1 MAEAGKKR
9 SADVNN
15 DAVDV
20 DSDSDADNDADCES
34 ATPRKKVKLKNT
46 NVHQEFERITSKLKG
61 GKEEIKSYCKHCN
74 TSYVGKNP
82 TTLWKHLKSKHPKIY
97 EQVQEKDNNQRL
109 EILEEKVEVKSSSNL
124 KTAGEAIF
132 GERGRQNKIDK
143 YISVRSKSLPPRPKE
158 KEQESDKKLALWIG
172 GSTLPISIVEDPNFE
187 MYLQSYDPQARTPS
201 RRKLRKLVNNMSDEV
216 RGRMKN
222 AMGKA
227 RR

>member
-61 GKEEIKSYCKHCN
+61 GKEEIKSHCKHCN

-82 TTLWKHLKSKHPKIY
+82 TTLWKQANIQRYTNKSKRKI
-97 EQVQEKDNNQRL
+97 
-109 EILEEKVEVKSSSNL
+109 
-124 KTAGEAIF
+124 T
-132 GERGRQNKIDK
+132 
-143 YISVRSKSLPPRPKE
+143 ISDWR
-158 KEQESDKKLALWIG
+158 
-172 GSTLPISIVEDPNFE
+172 F
-187 MYLQSYDPQARTPS
+187 
-201 RRKLRKLVNNMSDEV
+201 
-216 RGRMKN
+216 
-222 AMGKA
+222 
-227 RR
+227 